1 MASCWGSNSINLR
14 KRSAARIRA
23 PNMCV
28 NTGFSPKPREQ
39 FSSLR
44 SSTNNPSSVG
54 PSLARRMGDRQTA
67 PTSAESTAHQFS
79 TRDPWAISL
88 SPVSAEDAPARRS
101 GNAPVWRRGS
111 GSMMMTA
118 YSTAAYNEAGD
129 CGFYT
134 CLSPGFPPPGAVQ
147 TRVDAPAYCKTH

>member
-67 PTSAESTAHQFS
+67 PTSAEINGPPVLHTRPLGNIVEPCQRRRCASTS
-79 TRDPWAISL
+79 KR
-88 SPVSAEDAPARRS
+88 
-101 GNAPVWRRGS
+101 
-111 GSMMMTA
+111 
-118 YSTAAYNEAGD
+118 
-129 CGFYT
+129 
-134 CLSPGFPPPGAVQ
+134 
-147 TRVDAPAYCKTH
+147 